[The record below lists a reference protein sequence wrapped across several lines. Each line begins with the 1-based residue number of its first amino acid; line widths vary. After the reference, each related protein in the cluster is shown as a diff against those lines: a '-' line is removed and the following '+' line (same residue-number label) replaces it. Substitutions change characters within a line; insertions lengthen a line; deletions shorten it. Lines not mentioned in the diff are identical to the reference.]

1 MKRQFALAPHKYGY
15 YDPVSNIH
23 LTVDKPVSPI
33 IDDEFVDVR
42 NLERAVR
49 VGSLIDLTPKPDKTA
64 KKEAATKTVAKA
76 KTDEKAEKQDAEDT
90 SNAETALDAG
100 EAAEEAGEGVTEK
113 AEAKTATKKRATKE
127 K

>member
-1 MKRQFALAPHKYGY
+1 MKRQFALARHKYGY

-33 IDDEFVDVR
+33 IDDELVDVR
-42 NLERAVR
+42 NLERSVR
-49 VGSLIDLTPKPDKTA
+49 VGSLIDLTPKQDEAA

-76 KTDEKAEKQDAEDT
+76 KTDEKAEKQKSEDT
-90 SNAETALDAG
+90 ANAETALDTG
-100 EAAEEAGEGVTEK
+100 EAAEEAGEEVAEK
-113 AEAKTATKKRATKE
+113 VETKTATKKRATKE

>member
-1 MKRQFALAPHKYGY
+1 MKRQFALARHKYGY

-33 IDDEFVDVR
+33 IDDELVDVR

-64 KKEAATKTVAKA
+64 KKEAETKTVAKA
-76 KTDEKAEKQDAEDT
+76 KADEKAEKQKAEDT
-90 SNAETALDAG
+90 ANAETAVDTG
-100 EAAEEAGEGVTEK
+100 EAAEEAREEVAEK
-113 AEAKTATKKRATKE
+113 AKAKTVAKKRATKE